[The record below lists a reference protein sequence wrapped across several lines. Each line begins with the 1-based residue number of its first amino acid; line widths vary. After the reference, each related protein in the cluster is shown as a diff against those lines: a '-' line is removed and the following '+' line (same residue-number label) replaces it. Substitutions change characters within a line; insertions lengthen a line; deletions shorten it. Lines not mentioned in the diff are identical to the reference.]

1 MSPSRFLPLTC
12 GAPQGWAQALGLAL
26 VVAAALGGFLAHA
39 ARAGEAPAVT
49 AIRLGVHESSTRF
62 VAEVSRPVPYTL
74 FTLADPYRL
83 VIDLPAVQWT
93 LAKPTSASRGLVQG
107 IRYGAFRPDRGRI
120 VLDLAAPAKIAAARL
135 LEPRDGFGPR
145 LVIDLAPTTRSA
157 FLAGAGWPPDEN
169 GASGALVSRTTAA
182 ADQARSGKRII
193 VIDPGHGGVDPGAAA
208 SDGTLEK
215 DVTLAFAKYLKERL
229 NEGGRY
235 TALLTRE
242 DDVTLGLKG
251 RVARARAAGASLFIS
266 LHADALPKEPE
277 VHGLSVYTLSNKA
290 SDAEAAALAQKE
302 NRADII
308 AGIDLSGESEDVMHI
323 LIDLAQRQ
331 TMSEAEAF
339 ASTLMRALQGRA
351 VMVKNAHRA
360 AGFIVLRAPDV
371 PSVLVEL
378 GYLSNTADLDNL
390 RDAAWR
396 QAVAEA
402 VGEAID
408 AHFTARDRR
417 QAERSASRWEEAQ
430 K

>member
-1 MSPSRFLPLTC
+1 MSLSRLLPMTC
-12 GAPQGWAQALGLAL
+12 GAPRGWAQALGVALILAACL
-26 VVAAALGGFLAHA
+26 TGLGLNT
-39 ARAGEAPAVT
+39 ARAGEAASVT

-62 VAEVSRPVPYTL
+62 VADVSAPVPYTI

-83 VIDLPAVQWT
+83 VIDLPAVRWT
-93 LAKPTSASRGLVQG
+93 LPKPDLASRGLIRGV
-107 IRYGAFRPDRGRI
+107 RYGAFRPDRGRI
-120 VLDLAAPAKIAAARL
+120 VLDLAAPAKVAGARL
-135 LEPRDGFGPR
+135 LEPRDGYGPR
-145 LVIDLAPTTRSA
+145 LVIDLAETTRSA
-157 FLAGAGWPPDEN
+157 FLATAGWPADETA
-169 GASGALVSRTTAA
+169 ASGALVSRATATTSRAA
-182 ADQARSGKRII
+182 RANKPII

-215 DVTLAFAKYLKERL
+215 DVTLAFAKHLKEML

-235 TALLTRE
+235 AAVLTRE
-242 DDVTLGLKG
+242 EDVTLGLKS
-251 RVARARAAGASLFIS
+251 RVERARTAGAALFLS

-308 AGIDLSGESEDVMHI
+308 AGIDLSGESDDVMHI

-339 ASTLMRALQGRA
+339 ASALTRALKGRA
-351 VMVKNAHRA
+351 MLVKNAHRA

-378 GYLSNTADLDNL
+378 GYLSNAADLDNL
-390 RDAAWR
+390 RSTVWR
-396 QAVAEA
+396 QAIAAAVSEA
-402 VGEAID
+402 LDE
-408 AHFTARDRR
+408 HFAARDQRHAGR
-417 QAERSASRWEEAQ
+417 GVSR
-430 K
+430 